1 MTPLGALLALVG
13 LALIAIPVYRA
24 FASERPTSGSPDA
37 ASPPA
42 DEALKQ
48 AVGAIDKKQFS
59 LPAAAAR
66 YAKAIAR
73 AEATYGM
80 PPGLLARQLDIESD
94 HFAADVISGERRSRA
109 GAIGIAQFLPATAA
123 ELGVDPT
130 EPFQSIDG
138 AGRYMRSLYNRF
150 GDWGAAL
157 AAYNWGEGRVL
168 LHGAGA
174 APPETKQYVAL
185 ILGAIGS
192 T

>member
-1 MTPLGALLALVG
+1 MTALGALLALVG
-13 LALIAIPVYRA
+13 LALVAIPVYRA
-24 FASERPTSGSPDA
+24 FATERPSPDA

-66 YAKAIAR
+66 YAKAIAT
-73 AEATYGM
+73 AEATNGM

-94 HFAADVISGERRSRA
+94 HFAADVISGERKSRA
-109 GAIGIAQFLPATAA
+109 GAIGIAQFMPATAA

-130 EPFQSIDG
+130 DPFASIDA

-157 AAYNWGEGRVL
+157 AAYNWGEGRVM

-185 ILGAIGS
+185 ILGAIG
-192 T
+192 